1 MDGGNGMD
9 EDDRRA
15 PAEAPL
21 NPIPWIIWLLALP
34 LTALEIW
41 LSATEVSALG
51 GAGAEGLRQRML
63 LEMAFIPDVLRAA
76 WAEGYV
82 APEVWLRTLSYPV
95 IHANFSHMMFV
106 MVILLALG
114 KFVGEAFRW
123 WAVLVVVVAATFA
136 GAVAAAMV
144 PFVKYAIY
152 GGYPPVYG
160 LIGAFTFVLW
170 QRARAGGQSQMRA
183 FSLIGFLLGV
193 QVVYGLAFG
202 GGTEWV
208 ADLAGFATGF
218 VVSVAVNPAGW
229 AALVAGLRG
238 R

>member
-1 MDGGNGMD
+1 V
-9 EDDRRA
+9 

-21 NPIPWIIWLLALP
+21 NPIPGIVWLLALP
-34 LTALEIW
+34 LIALELW
-41 LSATEVSALG
+41 LSLTEVTVLG
-51 GAGAEGLRQRML
+51 GPAADGLRQRL
-63 LEMAFIPDVLRAA
+63 LLGLAFIPDMLRAA
-76 WAEGYV
+76 WLEGYV
-82 APEVWLRTLSYPV
+82 PPEVWRRTLSYPL
-95 IHANFSHMMFV
+95 IHGSFTHMMFA

-123 WAVLVVVVAATFA
+123 WAVLVIVVSATFA

-144 PFVKYAIY
+144 PFVKYAIF

-170 QRARAGGQSQMRA
+170 QRARATGQSQARA
-183 FSLIGFLLGV
+183 FSMIGFLLGV

-218 VVSVAVNPAGW
+218 AVSVAVNPSGW